1 MSSGMGDGLMP
12 GGEPPERGSIGD
24 GLIPD
29 AEIHPEPGAAWRALL
44 ASAVAVAVLVLV
56 LAAIVVLLLM

>member
-1 MSSGMGDGLMP
+1 MTSGMGDGLMP

-29 AEIHPEPGAAWRALL
+29 AEVHPEPGAAWRVLL
-44 ASAVAVAVLVLV
+44 ASAGAVAVLVL
-56 LAAIVVLLLM
+56 AAVVVLLMI

>member
-12 GGEPPERGSIGD
+12 GGEPPEHGSIGE

-29 AEIHPEPGAAWRALL
+29 AEVHPEPGAAWRALL
-44 ASAVAVAVLVLV
+44 ASAAAVVVLV
-56 LAAIVVLLLM
+56 LAAVVVLLLI

>member
-1 MSSGMGDGLMP
+1 MTSGMGDGLTP

-29 AEIHPEPGAAWRALL
+29 AEVHPEPGAAWRALL
-44 ASAVAVAVLVLV
+44 ASAAAVVVLV
-56 LAAIVVLLLM
+56 LAAVVVLLLI